1 MMRAS
6 SLHALFSISFLTA
19 FLLFSSSS
27 FLVCFCVFI
36 PSPPPTPIPPSF
48 PAFLG
53 RPGHQAQQRTAE
65 CRCGCRCRCD
75 TPVAPE
81 RPAASVGISSQM
93 PSAPALFTQTPRLLI
108 NMFPQSQVSQA
119 YRTSREQ
126 SSRWKGMWGDGTVI
140 DLQIYGS
147 QKVEGE
153 WGQSELLHFI
163 SFVNACRC

>member
-6 SLHALFSISFLTA
+6 SLHALVSISF
-19 FLLFSSSS
+19 FSSSS

-36 PSPPPTPIPPSF
+36 PPPPIPPSF

-65 CRCGCRCRCD
+65 CRCGCRCKCD

-81 RPAASVGISSQM
+81 HPAASVGISSQT

-108 NMFPQSQVSQA
+108 NIFPQSQVSQA
-119 YRTSREQ
+119 YRNCGNSQ
-126 SSRWKGMWGDGTVI
+126 AGGKVCGVMGLWSSFKSMEVKKWR
-140 DLQIYGS
+140 GS
-147 QKVEGE
+147 G
-153 WGQSELLHFI
+153 GSSLNYSI
-163 SFVNACRC
+163 SLVL